1 MSNIGTWM
9 QTVAVGALV
18 TERTGRASWTA
29 LVAVAAFLPIGV
41 LSPVGGALADRLD
54 RRRWLLAGNLV
65 EAGLATV
72 LAVLSASGRASP
84 GAVTAVVFL
93 TGCVA

>member
-1 MSNIGTWM
+1 MSNVGTWM

-41 LSPVGGALADRLD
+41 LSPVGE
-54 RRRWLLAGNLV
+54 RWPTASTAAAGCWW
-65 EAGLATV
+65 ATW
-72 LAVLSASGRASP
+72 
-84 GAVTAVVFL
+84 
-93 TGCVA
+93 